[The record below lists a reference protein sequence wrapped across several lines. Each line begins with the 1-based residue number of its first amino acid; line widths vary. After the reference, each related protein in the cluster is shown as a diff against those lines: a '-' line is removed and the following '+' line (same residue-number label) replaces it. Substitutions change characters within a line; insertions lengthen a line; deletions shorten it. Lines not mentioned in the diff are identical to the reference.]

1 MGQWANSLWDC
12 FVPRNHLNR
21 KLQKSADFPDE
32 LSIGDLELPM
42 RHQRALI
49 DYSVTI
55 LECAKIKVREILRI
69 SPTFIKLHN

>member
-1 MGQWANSLWDC
+1 M
-12 FVPRNHLNR
+12 PRNHLNG

-32 LSIGDLELPM
+32 LSIGDLGLPM
-42 RHQRALI
+42 CRQHPLI

-69 SPTFIKLHN
+69 STTFTKLHN